1 MTPDLD
7 FVDLLFADVLVVVA
21 SEVLM
26 ILLTE

>member
-7 FVDLLFADVLVVVA
+7 FVDLLFVDVLVAVA